1 MNFKC
6 YYKDCKRSYQSRQ
19 NLRRHVN
26 TDHLK
31 IKTYPCSIC
40 SRLLSSK
47 RNLANHTNK
56 HLKLVLV
63 DEVKLNPQK
72 ALQSS
77 VDIKPI
83 LLSRYFKEKQEIY
96 HYQSCSMN
104 LLKLLPPVS
113 SNRQLM
119 FNSKIKLAPGLLDCK
134 SSNDNHK

>member
-1 MNFKC
+1 MDFKC
-6 YYKDCKRSYQSRQ
+6 YYKDCSRSYQSRQ

-47 RNLANHTNK
+47 QNLANHTNK

-63 DEVKLNPQK
+63 DGHKKSV
-72 ALQSS
+72 QSS
-77 VDIKPI
+77 IELEDDIKPM
-83 LLSRYFKEKQEIY
+83 LLSKYFKEKQEIY
-96 HYQSCSMN
+96 HYESCSMN
-104 LLKLLPPVS
+104 LLNLLPPVS

-119 FNSKIKLAPGLLDCK
+119 FNSKIKL
-134 SSNDNHK
+134 SF